1 MLALVFSNGRMYEG
15 SEGLM
20 YDGPCPKV
28 LNIQRGISIDSLKQ
42 RIHSKLKL
50 HANQTVSTVIYRFP
64 VWCNVLKFIA
74 LKLEDDEDVVCM
86 FDSYEQQPNLTSMDL
101 YIEIEGSPGNCGQT
115 GAVENE
121 GLSACALSR
130 ESEDP
135 PVRAELLET
144 TENEGVVPDGSNDDC
159 SNSDV
164 DGGFDANV
172 NLQKEGLTGETVGAN
187 DLSLAMVVSPV
198 SYMPPLGETS
208 GSRTHGPPSQSMN
221 PGPDDPSL
229 LTLQSVHCSQ
239 RIWNGEVR
247 QQYCLSLKILF
258 LKVG

>member
-1 MLALVFSNGRMYEG
+1 MSKAMLALVFSNGRMYEG

-20 YDGPCPKV
+20 YEGPGPKV
-28 LNIQRGISIDSLKQ
+28 LNIQRGISLDSLKQ
-42 RIHSKLKL
+42 RIHTKLKL
-50 HANQTVSTVIYRFP
+50 NATQVVSTIIYRFP

-101 YIEIEGSPGNCGQT
+101 YVEVEDSPGNCDLT
-115 GAVENE
+115 GVIENE
-121 GLSACALSR
+121 RLSACGLSV
-130 ESEDP
+130 ESEAP
-135 PVRAELLET
+135 PIRDDLLDT
-144 TENEGVVPDGSNDDC
+144 TEHEGVVPDGSNDDY
-159 SNSDV
+159 SNSDA

-172 NLQKEGLTGETVGAN
+172 NLQKEGPSRETVRAQ
-187 DLSLAMVVSPV
+187 DLSLAMIVSPV

-208 GSRTHGPPSQSMN
+208 GSRPHGPPSRTMN

-239 RIWNGEVR
+239 HIWNGEVR
-247 QQYCLSLKILF
+247 LHILYVTLILF
-258 LKVG
+258 